1 MFMTEIDTNR
11 WKFSCTFLRF
21 STKSDAISNPVPAS
35 TMWAFHRPRDSYT
48 CCIPPSHSVLSGT
61 AVLPHSVNVSFIVV
75 HLLRVVLSPYSRISS
90 LFMQTIFRI
99 ICKTKSIYIKS
110 SFATS
115 RSKLPLM

>member
-1 MFMTEIDTNR
+1 MFKTEIDT
-11 WKFSCTFLRF
+11 TVEVLLHVPALLYQ
-21 STKSDAISNPVPAS
+21 DIISNPVPAS

-75 HLLRVVLSPYSRISS
+75 HLLRVVLSPYTTYQ
-90 LFMQTIFRI
+90 FFV
-99 ICKTKSIYIKS
+99 YIKQ
-110 SFATS
+110 FFFFFVKQKVFILNLLLPLM